1 MKSVRP
7 ISDLPRAA
15 GFPDT
20 LQPINPTFVRWKG
33 QIYSYFGGCDYFRLS
48 FHRRASRAFRAGLR
62 KYGLTVAAS
71 RLTTGNHE
79 LYEQLEAALADFF
92 DTPAATLVSS
102 GYAANAVAAQA
113 LQGRFTRVLMDEK
126 AHPSLQDASQ
136 AFRCPVQTFKHRDAR
151 DLARALARGGARDK
165 PIVLTDGVFSQ
176 SGEVA
181 PLAAYL
187 QILPPH
193 GMILVDDAHGAGVLG
208 EKGRG
213 TAEYAGVPRERIVQ
227 TISLSKA
234 FAAFGGAI
242 LSDQRLREDIVRRS
256 AMFAGSTPVPLPLA
270 AVALVTLDMVR
281 HDPGLRQGLE
291 RNVQHVKTAL
301 RQQGFPVAAAPTPI
315 IAVHPATPME
325 VAALRQRLLAAR
337 FFPTFI
343 QYPGGAEGGFF
354 RFAISSAHTEAQLDN
369 LLQAL
374 TQCG

>member
-7 ISDLPRAA
+7 ISDLPRAT
-15 GFPDT
+15 GFPDA
-20 LQPINPTFVRWKG
+20 LQPVNPTFVRWKS
-33 QIYSYFGGCDYFRLS
+33 QVWSYFGGCDYFRLS
-48 FHRRASRAFRAGLR
+48 FHRRVGQAFRAGLR
-62 KYGLTVAAS
+62 NYGLTVAAS

-79 LYEQLEAALADFF
+79 LYEQLEAALANFF
-92 DTPAATLVSS
+92 DTPAATLVSN

-126 AHPSLQDASQ
+126 AHPSLRDASQ
-136 AFRCPVQTFKHRDAR
+136 AFRCPVRTFKHRDPR
-151 DLARALARGGARDK
+151 DLARALARSGARDQ
-165 PIVLTDGVFSQ
+165 PIMLTDGVFSQ

-187 QILPPH
+187 QILPPR

-213 TAEYAGVPRERIVQ
+213 TAEYAGVSRERIVQ

-234 FAAFGGAI
+234 FAAYGGAI
-242 LSDQRLREDIVRRS
+242 LSDQRLREDILRRS
-256 AMFAGSTPVPLPLA
+256 PMFAGSTPVPLPLA

-315 IAVHPATPME
+315 IAVHPASPAE
-325 VAALRQRLLAAR
+325 AVALRQRLLAER
-337 FFPTFI
+337 LFPAFI
-343 QYPGGAEGGFF
+343 QYPGGAEEGYF
-354 RFAISSAHTEAQLDN
+354 RFAISSAHTGAQLDN
-369 LLQAL
+369 LLHAL